1 MAVAVHQF
9 VVRDSEGL
17 SISMETFR
25 GKVLLVVN
33 VASRLGKSSSAKSSL
48 ILDKFQKWPV
58 LLVYLIFAKF
68 LPN

>member
-1 MAVAVHQF
+1 MEKKWSRQQGGYPGLPAASREARMAATVHQF

-33 VASRLGKSSSAKSSL
+33 VASR
-48 ILDKFQKWPV
+48 
-58 LLVYLIFAKF
+58 
-68 LPN
+68 

>member
-17 SISMETFR
+17 SISMETYR

-33 VASRLGKSSSAKSSL
+33 VASRLAKSSSAKSSFS
-48 ILDKFQKWPV
+48 LDKFQKGSVP
-58 LLVYLIFAKF
+58 LVCLIFSKF